1 MGHIYVWKVDEA
13 REISLLLKYSVLSEF
28 AVQIS
33 TFSVFRF
40 QFSKTEVEKD
50 GKRLTARKRS
60 KPTQFVRLAP
70 HHSICF
76 KNEGN
81 ESPPAAKS
89 STIFPTYYRQA
100 HSESRTRP
108 GWRSVL
114 VVRVHKVAIHLPIF
128 PVFEDIVLLLV
139 EAQK

>member
-1 MGHIYVWKVDEA
+1 MKLERSHYFSNTPFC
-13 REISLLLKYSVLSEF
+13 RSSLSRF
-28 AVQIS
+28 RRFP
-33 TFSVFRF
+33 FSVFNF
-40 QFSKTEVEKD
+40 QKTGVEKD

-60 KPTQFVRLAP
+60 KPTQFVRLAS

-128 PVFEDIVLLLV
+128 PVFGDIVLLLV